1 MKKTSILGLLAAA
14 ALFSA
19 APVSLQISQD
29 KLSVSLDG
37 ASARIG
43 EPLSAGSV
51 AGVHRRAGRRAARG
65 AYYGGYDNA
74 GYGYGGVGVGVGVV
88 SDTVLS
94 GGRRAALITADTE
107 TADTAW
113 LPEPPGPMRER
124 RISPAVTAIP
134 PAPHSPRVICRPV
147 TTARCAIRGLIGC
160 ASDLPPKPVIPKNG
174 NWLGRQARSKHARQP
189 AAARL

>member
-1 MKKTSILGLLAAA
+1 MKKISILGLLAAT

-19 APVSLQISQD
+19 APVSLQLSQD

-74 GYGYGGVGVGVGVV
+74 GYGYSGVGYGGVGYGVE
-88 SDTVLS
+88 
-94 GGRRAALITADTE
+94 RRAARRAYYGGYGGDGMAAAGAYAGAAYSAGSNSYPARATFTQGYMP
-107 TADTAW
+107 TGYY
-113 LPEPPGPMRER
+113 GP
-124 RISPAVTAIP
+124 VCD
-134 PAPHSPRVICRPV
+134 PRV
-147 TTARCAIRGLIGC
+147 
-160 ASDLPPKPVIPKNG
+160 D
-174 NWLGRQARSKHARQP
+174 
-189 AAARL
+189 RLCQ

>member
-1 MKKTSILGLLAAA
+1 MKKTSILGLLAAV

-19 APVSLQISQD
+19 APVSLQVSQD

-74 GYGYGGVGVGVGVV
+74 GYGYGGVGYGGVGVGVGYGV
-88 SDTVLS
+88 E
-94 GGRRAALITADTE
+94 RRAARRAYYGGYGNGGYGMAAGAAGAYAGAAYIAGSNNYPARATFTQGYMPAGYY
-107 TADTAW
+107 
-113 LPEPPGPMRER
+113 GP
-124 RISPAVTAIP
+124 VCD
-134 PAPHSPRVICRPV
+134 PRV
-147 TTARCAIRGLIGC
+147 
-160 ASDLPPKPVIPKNG
+160 D
-174 NWLGRQARSKHARQP
+174 
-189 AAARL
+189 RLCQ

>member
-65 AYYGGYDNA
+65 AYDGGYDNA
-74 GYGYGGVGVGVGVV
+74 GYG
-88 SDTVLS
+88 
-94 GGRRAALITADTE
+94 
-107 TADTAW
+107 
-113 LPEPPGPMRER
+113 
-124 RISPAVTAIP
+124 
-134 PAPHSPRVICRPV
+134 
-147 TTARCAIRGLIGC
+147 
-160 ASDLPPKPVIPKNG
+160 
-174 NWLGRQARSKHARQP
+174 
-189 AAARL
+189 

>member
-65 AYYGGYDNA
+65 AYDGGYDNA
-74 GYGYGGVGVGVGVV
+74 GYGYGGVGYAVSV

-94 GGRRAALITADTE
+94 GGRRAALTTADTE

-113 LPEPPGPMRER
+113 LPRAAGAYAGAAYNAGSNSYPARATFTQGYMPAGYYGP
-124 RISPAVTAIP
+124 VCD
-134 PAPHSPRVICRPV
+134 PRV
-147 TTARCAIRGLIGC
+147 
-160 ASDLPPKPVIPKNG
+160 D
-174 NWLGRQARSKHARQP
+174 
-189 AAARL
+189 RLCQ

>member
-19 APVSLQISQD
+19 APVSLQVSQD

-74 GYGYGGVGVGVGVV
+74 GYGYGGVGYGGVGVGYGVE
-88 SDTVLS
+88 
-94 GGRRAALITADTE
+94 RRAARRAYYGGYGNGGYGMAAAGAAGAYAGAAYIAGSNSYPARATFTQGYIAGRL
-107 TADTAW
+107 
-113 LPEPPGPMRER
+113 LRPGVRSEGR
-124 RISPAVTAIP
+124 SAV
-134 PAPHSPRVICRPV
+134 PV
-147 TTARCAIRGLIGC
+147 TCH
-160 ASDLPPKPVIPKNG
+160 
-174 NWLGRQARSKHARQP
+174 RSQ
-189 AAARL
+189 